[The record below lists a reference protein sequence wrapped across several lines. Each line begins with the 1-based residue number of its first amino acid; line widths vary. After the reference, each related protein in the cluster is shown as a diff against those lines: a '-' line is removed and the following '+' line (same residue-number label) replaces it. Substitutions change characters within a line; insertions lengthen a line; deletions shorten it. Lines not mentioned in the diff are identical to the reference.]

1 VQVERPAAA
10 SIAYSGPRS
19 AIAVGKFDNRST
31 YMRGLFSD
39 GIDRLG
45 GQAKTIL
52 VGHLQKTGRF
62 DVLDRDNMEENARE
76 AQLSGK
82 QQRLQG
88 VAVIITGD
96 VVEFGRKETGD
107 EQLFASWEAASKQL
121 AYSKVTLNVVDV
133 ITSRVVYSVSGA
145 GEYALSNREVIGFGG
160 TAGYDSTLNGK
171 VLDSRSAKQ
180 STALRKLWTREPG
193 RQPAS
198 VNEALRLARC
208 EHGRSCW
215 LCHTTQPLY
224 LGNYEELIYASYVTP
239 GKLPPESQVEIL
251 EKDYQQ
257 SRAANKRMPPGWH
270 APLGYLYYQLG
281 KPDEAR
287 RELSTEKAEFP
298 ESGTFMD
305 RLLANLQKP

>member
-1 VQVERPAAA
+1 MTRADFRSLIGVATVASLVLGLAGCATESHQAVQVERPVAA
-10 SIAYSGPRS
+10 SMAYSGAKS

-39 GIDRLG
+39 GVDRLG

-88 VAVIITGD
+88 AVVIITGD

-107 EQLFASWEAASKQL
+107 EQLFGILGSGKQQV

-171 VLDSRSAKQ
+171 VLDLAV
-180 STALRKLWTREPG
+180 RE
-193 RQPAS
+193 A
-198 VNEALRLARC
+198 VDRLA
-208 EHGRSCW
+208 EGLDKGSW
-215 LCHTTQPLY
+215 
-224 LGNYEELIYASYVTP
+224 TP
-239 GKLPPESQVEIL
+239 AGQR
-251 EKDYQQ
+251 Q
-257 SRAANKRMPPGWH
+257 
-270 APLGYLYYQLG
+270 
-281 KPDEAR
+281 
-287 RELSTEKAEFP
+287 
-298 ESGTFMD
+298 
-305 RLLANLQKP
+305 